1 MHPYR
6 CGSVTI
12 RTLSA
17 QAETRHCDLSPGLC
31 LLVTPSRLSG
41 GHEWTLLCL
50 LSGFRLFWQI
60 NDSEN
65 VRAGTLQP

>member
-6 CGSVTI
+6 SGSVTI

-17 QAETRHCDLSPGLC
+17 QAETPHCDPSPGLC

-41 GHEWTLLCL
+41 GHEWTLLAFIVCFSSFLANKL
-50 LSGFRLFWQI
+50 L
-60 NDSEN
+60 
-65 VRAGTLQP
+65 